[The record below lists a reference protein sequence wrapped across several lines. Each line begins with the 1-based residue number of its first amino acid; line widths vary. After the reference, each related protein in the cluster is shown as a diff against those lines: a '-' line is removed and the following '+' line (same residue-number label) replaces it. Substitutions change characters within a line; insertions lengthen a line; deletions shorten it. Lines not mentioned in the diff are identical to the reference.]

1 MYFLVLIIGL
11 CIGSFL
17 NVCIYRIPKEESI
30 VFPASHCTSC
40 GHELK
45 FYELIPVV
53 SYIFL
58 RGRCIKCKS
67 KISIKYPLIE
77 ILNGLL
83 YLLLFIKYGLSFNFI
98 FYCLLVSLLIVIS
111 IIDLESKYIY
121 SSTTIVG
128 VLLAIIYI
136 IMGAY
141 LGEVKILNN
150 LLGGLIGY
158 GIIFLIIILT
168 GGMGEGDAD
177 IAGICGLFVGI
188 KGVLVALFLAIIL
201 GGIFASIVLILKIKD
216 RKSEIAFGPYIA
228 IGTLIWILIGEKIL
242 TLYVSFLLKI

>member
-45 FYELIPVV
+45 FYELIPVF

-77 ILNGLL
+77 VLNGLL

-111 IIDLESKYIY
+111 IIDLESKYVY

-136 IMGAY
+136 IIGAY

-228 IGTLIWILIGEKIL
+228 IGTLIWLLIGQKIL
-242 TLYVSFLLKI
+242 TLYVSFFA

>member
-58 RGRCIKCKS
+58 RGKCIKCKS

-83 YLLLFIKYGLSFNFI
+83 YLLLFIKYELSFNFI

-111 IIDLESKYIY
+111 IIDLESKYVY

-136 IMGAY
+136 IIGGC
-141 LGEVKILNN
+141 LGEVRILNN

-228 IGTLIWILIGEKIL
+228 IGTLIWLLIGQKIL
-242 TLYVSFLLKI
+242 TLYVSFFT

>member
-111 IIDLESKYIY
+111 IIDLESKYVY

-136 IMGAY
+136 IIGAY

-228 IGTLIWILIGEKIL
+228 IGTLIWLLIGQKIL
-242 TLYVSFLLKI
+242 TLYVSFFT

>member
-1 MYFLVLIIGL
+1 MYFFVLIIGL

-30 VFPASHCTSC
+30 AFPGSHCTSC

-45 FYELIPVV
+45 AYELLPVL

-58 RGRCIKCKS
+58 RGRCRKCKD
-67 KISIKYPLIE
+67 KISIRYPLIE
-77 ILNGLL
+77 ILNASL
-83 YLLLFIKYGLSFNFI
+83 YLLLFAKYGFGINFV
-98 FYCLLVSLLIVIS
+98 FYGLLVSLLIVIS

-121 SSTTIVG
+121 SSTTLVG
-128 VLLAIIYI
+128 VLLSIIYMI
-136 IMGAY
+136 IGSY
-141 LGEVKILNN
+141 LGDIKILNN

-158 GIIFLIIILT
+158 GIIYLIVILT
-168 GGMGEGDAD
+168 GAMGEGDAD

-188 KGVLVALFLAIIL
+188 KGVLVTLFLAIIL
-201 GGIFASIVLILKIKD
+201 GGIFASIALILKIKN

-228 IGTLIWILIGEKIL
+228 MGVLIWMLIGEEIL
-242 TLYVSFLLKI
+242 SLYIKFFI

>member
-83 YLLLFIKYGLSFNFI
+83 YLLLFIKYELSFNFI

-111 IIDLESKYIY
+111 IIDLESKYVY

-136 IMGAY
+136 IIGGC
-141 LGEVKILNN
+141 LGEVRILNN

-177 IAGICGLFVGI
+177 IAGICGLFIGI

-228 IGTLIWILIGEKIL
+228 IGTLIWLLIGQKIL
-242 TLYVSFLLKI
+242 TLYVSFFV

>member
-1 MYFLVLIIGL
+1 MYFWVLILGL

-17 NVCIYRIPKEESI
+17 NMCIYRIQKEESI
-30 VFPASHCTSC
+30 AFPGSHCTRC

-45 FYELIPVV
+45 AYELVPVL

-58 RGRCIKCKS
+58 RGRCRKCKD

-77 ILNGLL
+77 ILNALL
-83 YLLLFIKYGLSFNFI
+83 YLLLFGKYGFSFNFV
-98 FYCLLVSLLIVIS
+98 FYCLLTSLLIVIS

-121 SSTTIVG
+121 SSTTLVG

-136 IMGAY
+136 TIGSY
-141 LGEVKILNN
+141 LGEIKILNS

-158 GIIFLIIILT
+158 GIIFLIVSLT
-168 GGMGEGDAD
+168 GGMGNGDAD

-188 KGVLVALFLAIIL
+188 KGVLVTLFLAIIL
-201 GGIFASIVLILKIKD
+201 GGIVASIVLILKFKD

-228 IGTLIWILIGEKIL
+228 MGTLMCIFMGERL
-242 TLYVSFLLKI
+242 LVLYMNLYI

>member
-45 FYELIPVV
+45 FYELIPIV

-77 ILNGLL
+77 VLNGLL

-111 IIDLESKYIY
+111 IIDLESKYVY

-136 IMGAY
+136 IIGAY
-141 LGEVKILNN
+141 LGEVRILNN

-177 IAGICGLFVGI
+177 IAGICGLFIGI

-228 IGTLIWILIGEKIL
+228 IGTLIWLLIGQKIL
-242 TLYVSFLLKI
+242 TLYVSFFV

>member
-45 FYELIPVV
+45 FYELIPIV

-111 IIDLESKYIY
+111 IIDLESKYVY

-136 IMGAY
+136 IIGAY

-201 GGIFASIVLILKIKD
+201 GGIFASIVLLLKIKD

-228 IGTLIWILIGEKIL
+228 IGTLIWILIGQKIL
-242 TLYVSFLLKI
+242 TLYVSFFI

>member
-45 FYELIPVV
+45 FYELIPIV

-58 RGRCIKCKS
+58 RGKCIKCKS

-83 YLLLFIKYGLSFNFI
+83 YLLLFIKYELSFNFI

-111 IIDLESKYIY
+111 IIDLESKYVY

-136 IMGAY
+136 IIGGC
-141 LGEVKILNN
+141 LGEVRILNN

-177 IAGICGLFVGI
+177 IAGICGLFIGI

-228 IGTLIWILIGEKIL
+228 IGTLIWLLIGQKIL
-242 TLYVSFLLKI
+242 TLYVSFFV

>member
-45 FYELIPVV
+45 FYELIPIV

-111 IIDLESKYIY
+111 IIDLESKYVY
-121 SSTTIVG
+121 SSTTILG

-136 IMGAY
+136 IIGAY

-177 IAGICGLFVGI
+177 IAGICGLFIGI

-228 IGTLIWILIGEKIL
+228 IGTLIWLLIGEKIL
-242 TLYVSFLLKI
+242 TLYISFFT

>member
-45 FYELIPVV
+45 FYELIPIV

-58 RGRCIKCKS
+58 RGKCIKCKS

-111 IIDLESKYIY
+111 IIDLESKYVY

-136 IMGAY
+136 IIGAY

-177 IAGICGLFVGI
+177 IAGICGLFIGI

-228 IGTLIWILIGEKIL
+228 IGTLIWILIGQKIL
-242 TLYVSFLLKI
+242 TLYVSFFT

>member
-17 NVCIYRIPKEESI
+17 NVCIYRIQKEESI
-30 VFPASHCTSC
+30 VFPGSHCTSC

-45 FYELIPVV
+45 AYELIPVF
-53 SYIFL
+53 SYMFL
-58 RGRCIKCKS
+58 RGRCKKCKD
-67 KISIKYPLIE
+67 KISIQYPLLE

-83 YLLLFIKYGLSFNFI
+83 YLLLFIKYGFGFNFI
-98 FYCLLVSLLIVIS
+98 FYCLLASLLIVIS
-111 IIDLESKYIY
+111 IIDLESKFIY
-121 SSTTIVG
+121 SSTTILG

-136 IMGAY
+136 IIGAY

-158 GIIFLIIILT
+158 GIIFLIVIFT
-168 GGMGEGDAD
+168 GAMGEGDAD
-177 IAGICGLFVGI
+177 IAGICGLFVGV
-188 KGVLVALFLAIIL
+188 KGVLVILFLAIIL
-201 GGIFASIVLILKIKD
+201 GGICASIALILKLKD

-228 IGTLIWILIGEKIL
+228 IGTLIWMLIGKEIL
-242 TLYVSFLLKI
+242 GLYINFFV

>member
-45 FYELIPVV
+45 FYELIPIV

-58 RGRCIKCKS
+58 RGKCIKCKS

-83 YLLLFIKYGLSFNFI
+83 YLLLFIKYELSFNFI

-111 IIDLESKYIY
+111 IIDLESKYVY

-128 VLLAIIYI
+128 VLLAIIYVI
-136 IMGAY
+136 IGAY

-177 IAGICGLFVGI
+177 IAGICGLFIGI

-228 IGTLIWILIGEKIL
+228 IGTLIWILIGQKIL
-242 TLYVSFLLKI
+242 TLYVSFFV

>member
-83 YLLLFIKYGLSFNFI
+83 YLLLFIKYELSFNFI

-111 IIDLESKYIY
+111 IIDLESKYVY

-136 IMGAY
+136 IIGAY

-177 IAGICGLFVGI
+177 IAGICGLFIGI

-228 IGTLIWILIGEKIL
+228 IGTLIWLLIGQKIL
-242 TLYVSFLLKI
+242 TLYVSFFV

>member
-45 FYELIPVV
+45 FYELIPIV

-58 RGRCIKCKS
+58 RGKCIKCKS

-111 IIDLESKYIY
+111 IIDLESKYVY

-136 IMGAY
+136 IIGAY

-228 IGTLIWILIGEKIL
+228 IGTLIWILIGQKIL
-242 TLYVSFLLKI
+242 TLYVSFFT

>member
-45 FYELIPVV
+45 FYELIPIV

-58 RGRCIKCKS
+58 RGKCIKCKS

-83 YLLLFIKYGLSFNFI
+83 YLLLFIKYELSFNFI

-111 IIDLESKYIY
+111 IIDLESKYVY

-136 IMGAY
+136 IIGAY

-177 IAGICGLFVGI
+177 IAGICGLFIGI

-228 IGTLIWILIGEKIL
+228 IGTLIWILIGQKIL
-242 TLYVSFLLKI
+242 TLYVSFFT

>member
-45 FYELIPVV
+45 FYELIPIV

-58 RGRCIKCKS
+58 RGKCIKCKS

-111 IIDLESKYIY
+111 IIDLESKYVY

-136 IMGAY
+136 IIGAY

-228 IGTLIWILIGEKIL
+228 IGTLIWLLIGQKIL
-242 TLYVSFLLKI
+242 TLYVSFFT

>member
-67 KISIKYPLIE
+67 NISIKYPLIE
-77 ILNGLL
+77 VLNGLL

-111 IIDLESKYIY
+111 IIDLESKYVY

-136 IMGAY
+136 IIGAY

-201 GGIFASIVLILKIKD
+201 GGIFASIVLLLKIKD

-228 IGTLIWILIGEKIL
+228 IGTLIWLLIGEKIL
-242 TLYVSFLLKI
+242 TLYVSFFI

>member
-30 VFPASHCTSC
+30 VFPSSHCKSC
-40 GHELK
+40 VQELK
-45 FYELIPVV
+45 YYELIPIVI
-53 SYIFL
+53 YIFL
-58 RGRCIKCKS
+58 RGKCIKCKS

-111 IIDLESKYIY
+111 IIDLESKYVY

-136 IMGAY
+136 IIGAY

-201 GGIFASIVLILKIKD
+201 GGIFASIVLLLKIKD

-228 IGTLIWILIGEKIL
+228 IGTLIWILIGQKIL
-242 TLYVSFLLKI
+242 TLYVSFFI

>member
-45 FYELIPVV
+45 FYELIPIV

-58 RGRCIKCKS
+58 RGKCIKCKS

-83 YLLLFIKYGLSFNFI
+83 YLLLFIKYGLSFNFV

-111 IIDLESKYIY
+111 IIDLESKYVY

-136 IMGAY
+136 IIGAY

-228 IGTLIWILIGEKIL
+228 IGTLIWLLIGQKIL
-242 TLYVSFLLKI
+242 TLYVSFFT

>member
-11 CIGSFL
+11 CIGSFF

-45 FYELIPVV
+45 FYELIPIV

-58 RGRCIKCKS
+58 RGKCIKCKS

-111 IIDLESKYIY
+111 IIDLESKYVY

-128 VLLAIIYI
+128 Y
-136 IMGAY
+136 Y
-141 LGEVKILNN
+141 
-150 LLGGLIGY
+150 
-158 GIIFLIIILT
+158 
-168 GGMGEGDAD
+168 
-177 IAGICGLFVGI
+177 
-188 KGVLVALFLAIIL
+188 
-201 GGIFASIVLILKIKD
+201 
-216 RKSEIAFGPYIA
+216 
-228 IGTLIWILIGEKIL
+228 
-242 TLYVSFLLKI
+242 

>member
-45 FYELIPVV
+45 FYELIPIV

-58 RGRCIKCKS
+58 RGKCIKCKS

-111 IIDLESKYIY
+111 IIDLESKYVY

-136 IMGAY
+136 IIGAY

-228 IGTLIWILIGEKIL
+228 IGTLIWILIGQKIL
-242 TLYVSFLLKI
+242 TLYVSFFV

>member
-45 FYELIPVV
+45 FYELIPIV

-58 RGRCIKCKS
+58 RGKCIKCKS

-111 IIDLESKYIY
+111 IIDLESKYVY

-136 IMGAY
+136 IIGAY

-201 GGIFASIVLILKIKD
+201 GGIFASIVLLLKIKD

-228 IGTLIWILIGEKIL
+228 IGTLIWILIGQKIL
-242 TLYVSFLLKI
+242 TLYVSFFI